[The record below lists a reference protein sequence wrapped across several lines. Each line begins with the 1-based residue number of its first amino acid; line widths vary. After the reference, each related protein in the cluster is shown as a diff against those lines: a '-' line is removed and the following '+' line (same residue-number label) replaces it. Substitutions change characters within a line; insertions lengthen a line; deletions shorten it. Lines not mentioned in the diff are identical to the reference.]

1 MATLQQQRQAIAAG
15 MAASRA
21 PTGQAE
27 RQAAG
32 QAMERNRRGAGQAM
46 IEQRTGQ
53 SVAADIN
60 RLTDP
65 RPPRRTL
72 RPVEPVGALPP
83 SRGRGV
89 YKAPPTTGG
98 GIAGP
103 LQETSRTYAS
113 TPEFIES
120 IDGRG
125 YWRIRRVESI
135 TIVDANGNEVVFN
148 SLQAPPII

>member
-21 PTGQAE
+21 PTGQAQ
-27 RQAAG
+27 RQA
-32 QAMERNRRGAGQAM
+32 AGQAM
-46 IEQRTGQ
+46 IEQRTGH

>member
-21 PTGQAE
+21 PAGQAQ

-32 QAMERNRRGAGQAM
+32 QAMESNRRAGGQALVD
-46 IEQRTGQ
+46 QRTGQ

-65 RPPRRTL
+65 RPPRKTL

-103 LQETSRTYAS
+103 LQETSRTYAAE
-113 TPEFIES
+113 PEFIES
-120 IDGRG
+120 VDGRG
-125 YWRIRRVESI
+125 YWRVRRVESI
-135 TIVDANGNEVVFN
+135 TMVDANGNEVVFN
-148 SLQAPPII
+148 YLKAPPII

>member
-1 MATLQQQRQAIAAG
+1 MATLQEQRQAIAAG

-21 PTGQAE
+21 PTGQAQ

-32 QAMERNRRGAGQAM
+32 QAMEKDRRGIADANYL
-46 IEQRTGQ
+46 QRTGQ
-53 SVAADIN
+53 QVANDIN

-89 YKAPPTTGG
+89 YKAPPTTGTA
-98 GIAGP
+98 GIASP
-103 LQETSRTYAS
+103 LTEEEATRVYYPNRLVAS
-113 TPEFIES
+113 T
-120 IDGRG
+120 DGAVFFSVRAVKTLTM
-125 YWRIRRVESI
+125 R
-135 TIVDANGNEVVFN
+135 DANDAEVVLELTN
-148 SLQAPPII
+148 AIA